1 MHTDSQ
7 VINLHGT
14 AVLIDNLGVLIC
26 GESGSGKTDL
36 ALELVS
42 RGHKFIADD
51 VVVIKKTEDN
61 QLIMT
66 ADTNNI
72 NFAHLRGV
80 GFIDISKC
88 FTKNSTVINYQSN
101 LSLIIRLTNSESAN
115 LITTNLEPL
124 NTEIMGVKVPT
135 TALVTTR
142 YRNLALVSELIVKNF
157 ILVKNG
163 YNANNVFLEKFS
175 QITE

>member
-1 MHTDSQ
+1 MNTDSQ

-36 ALELVS
+36 ALELIS

-51 VVVIKKTEDN
+51 VVVIKKTDDN
-61 QLIMT
+61 QLLMT

-80 GFIDISKC
+80 GFIDVSKC

-115 LITTNLEPL
+115 LTTINLEPL